1 MTDFLDVLPII
12 HTKLQND
19 DTIAALV
26 DSGEN
31 IYRGS
36 PTLQDA
42 KLETANHTCIC
53 VPNFLN
59 INSADFVGGGAS
71 HKYDGLFE
79 VDIIS
84 RGRTYGDNEAYSGL
98 VMMTVLKFLQTPANT
113 GLNLMI
119 SNIGPQFEPEI
130 SWHRW
135 MIKGRAIGTYSSA

>member
-26 DSGEN
+26 DSGEQ
-31 IYRGS
+31 IYRGQ
-36 PTLQDA
+36 PILQDA
-42 KLETANHTCIC
+42 RLDTANHTCIC

-59 INSADFVGGGAS
+59 INSSDFVGGTD

-84 RGRTYGDNEAYSGL
+84 RGRTYGDDEAYSGM
-98 VMMTVLKFLQTPANT
+98 VMRAVLSFLQTPANT
-113 GLNLMI
+113 GLNLLI
-119 SNIGPQFEPEI
+119 SHIVPQFEEPLH
-130 SWHRW
+130 WYRW
-135 MIKGRAIGTYSSA
+135 MIKGRAIGTYSST